1 MNLQQAIHWLEQGGG
16 ARVFKLGALLLT
28 LLAISATVAHK
39 QFHGPRTE
47 ETLRQADLG
56 RSLANSQG
64 FTTSVNYPQVHAVL
78 EKRGQLY
85 DATER
90 MPEVYHAPAY
100 PLVIA
105 GTLAVLPE
113 GLRSRLFTEIPDP
126 PTGFGADYLLLALNG
141 LFLAI
146 AAWQCWLLGRRLFDA
161 RVGLVAAVCLLVS
174 TSIWSHV
181 VAVDGTSLA
190 MVLLLGLFEVLVVL
204 IDGDMRRPTQ
214 HRLGNWQRSPGLS
227 DYLHGK
233 ARLADILQTDAAESL
248 DVIGSGSHAGFSF
261 SLRHAERMRDLV
273 AELKK
278 TYDRVLF
285 DSPPIIGVSDASIL
299 ASCMDGVL
307 LLIQHRRN
315 PRMMT
320 ARAQQVLASAQTP
333 VIGAI
338 LNQAPPDSG
347 EDYGYYA
354 HNYTYYGTG

>member
-126 PTGFGADYLLLALNG
+126 PTGFGADYLLLVLNG

-161 RVGLVAAVCLLVS
+161 RIGLVAAVCLLVS

-190 MVLLLGLFEVLVVL
+190 MVLLLGLFQVLVVV
-204 IDGDMRRPTQ
+204 DE
-214 HRLGNWQRSPGLS
+214 RLTAGKNPWAGWVLAGILTGLLFLT
-227 DYLHGK
+227 DYPWGVLFLVVAVHAVWRKRAPAVGVVLVV
-233 ARLADILQTDAAESL
+233 ALLVTLPWMIRNVA
-248 DVIGSGSHAGFSF
+248 VIGSPVALAGQDIA
-261 SLRHAERMRDLV
+261 LRV
-273 AELKK
+273 N
-278 TYDRVLF
+278 
-285 DSPPIIGVSDASIL
+285 DSTAQPKPMVSPNSSWWAVSW
-299 ASCMDGVL
+299 
-307 LLIQHRRN
+307 
-315 PRMMT
+315 
-320 ARAQQVLASAQTP
+320 
-333 VIGAI
+333 
-338 LNQAPPDSG
+338 
-347 EDYGYYA
+347 
-354 HNYTYYGTG
+354 